1 VKKMKAAQIGKPG
14 GAFEIVEREIPR
26 PGAGQ
31 VRVRVLACGVCHSD
45 QLVKENLWPGLQ
57 YPRVPGH
64 EVIGVIDEA
73 GAGVNTWRI
82 GQRVG
87 IGWHGGQDNT
97 CASCRRGDFVNCEQG
112 QVTGISYDGGY
123 EEYMIAPIEA
133 LARVPDGLS
142 AEDAAPLMC
151 AGITTFNAL
160 RHSGAGPG
168 DLVAIH
174 GVGGL
179 GHLGIQFAAKFGYRV
194 VAIGRGPDNA
204 ALAAKLGA
212 SRYIDSSAVNTAEE
226 LTQMG
231 GASVILTTAPNAK
244 AMSALFDGLG
254 LNGTMVVVGVVP
266 EPIEVSPLQ
275 LIRGRKSLRGWAAGS
290 ASDSED
296 TMRFAADT
304 GVRPMIEKFPLTQ
317 VNEAYDRMISGK
329 AEFRIV
335 LTIPQ

>member
-1 VKKMKAAQIGKPG
+1 MKAAQISRPG
-14 GAFEIVEREIPR
+14 GAFEIVEREMPN

-45 QLVKENLWPGLQ
+45 QLVKENAWPGLV

-64 EVIGVIDEA
+64 EVIGLIDEL
-73 GAGVNTWRI
+73 GTGVTSWQT
-82 GQRVG
+82 GERVG

-97 CASCRRGDFVNCEQG
+97 CAACRRGDFVNCEQERI
-112 QVTGISYDGGY
+112 TGISYDGGY
-123 EEYMIAPIEA
+123 EEFMIAPIEA
-133 LARVPDGLS
+133 LARVPDGLA

-194 VAIGRGPDNA
+194 VAIGRGPGNA
-204 ALAAKLGA
+204 PLAAKLGA
-212 SRYIDSSAVNTAEE
+212 ASYIDSAAVNAAEE
-226 LTQMG
+226 LTKMG
-231 GASVILTTAPNAK
+231 GARVILTTAPNSK

-254 LNGTMVVVGVVP
+254 ANGTMVVVGAALEV
-266 EPIEVSPLQ
+266 IEVSPLQ
-275 LIRGRKSLRGWAAGS
+275 LIRGRRGLQGWASGS

-296 TMRFAADT
+296 TMRFAVAS
-304 GVRPMIEKFPLTQ
+304 GVRPMIERFPLAR
-317 VNEAYDRMISGK
+317 VSEAYERMVSGK
-329 AEFRIV
+329 AEFRVV
-335 LTIPQ
+335 LTIST

>member
-1 VKKMKAAQIGKPG
+1 VKTMKAAQISKPG
-14 GAFEIVEREIPR
+14 GAFEIVEREMPI

-45 QLVKENLWPGLQ
+45 QLVKENAWPGLV

-64 EVIGVIDEA
+64 EVIGVIDEI
-73 GAGVNTWRI
+73 GTGVTSWQT
-82 GQRVG
+82 GERVG

-97 CASCRRGDFVNCEQG
+97 CAACRRGDFVNCEQERI
-112 QVTGISYDGGY
+112 TGISYDGGY
-123 EEYMIAPIEA
+123 EEYMVAPIEA
-133 LARVPDGLS
+133 LARVPEGLA

-179 GHLGIQFAAKFGYRV
+179 GHLGIQFAAKFGYQV
-194 VAIGRGPDNA
+194 VAIGRGPGNA
-204 ALAAKLGA
+204 PLAEKLGA
-212 SRYIDSSAVNTAEE
+212 ASYIDSAAVNAAEE
-226 LTQMG
+226 LTKMG
-231 GASVILTTAPNAK
+231 GARVILTTAPSSK

-254 LNGTMVVVGVVP
+254 ANGTMVVVGAAQ
-266 EPIEVSPLQ
+266 EAIEVSPLQ
-275 LIRGRKSLRGWAAGS
+275 LIRGRRGLQGWASGS

-296 TMRFAADT
+296 TMRFAAAS
-304 GVRPMIEKFPLTQ
+304 GVRPMIEKFPLAQ

-329 AEFRIV
+329 AEFRVV
-335 LTIPQ
+335 LTMST